1 MNDKEPEI
9 MFQNPEL
16 QFQESISDYCNLCD
30 SLKKRDLTTSH
41 DASGDG
47 QPQLKKRETVS
58 VHDYRLRGFSRVAV
72 PPPNFYPSLSRTSSD
87 LINSPGLD
95 QAKRSSLENFS
106 RSPQAMNPNVSTLS
120 PSLMKGGSTELPPLR
135 RSVSDQLPVASP
147 PRTEVSGHGEMGTGS
162 PAVSQEN
169 PDPERLKRMTERI
182 KEMKQWWQEVVL
194 EVEDSESHH
203 NNTNEEEVSIER
215 VGEYLSIY
223 LKCPCSK
230 AYQVFISESDCYFK
244 LM

>member
-1 MNDKEPEI
+1 MSFLYIYVCTLLKPFSQLSTVFFPHFLTKQTSIVASRNRKRDLQMNDKEPEI
-9 MFQNPEL
+9 MAQNPEL

-72 PPPNFYPSLSRTSSD
+72 PPPNFYPILSRTSSD

-106 RSPQAMNPNVSTLS
+106 CSPQAMNPNVSTLS
-120 PSLMKGGSTELPPLR
+120 PSLMKEGSTELPPLR

-147 PRTEVSGHGEMGTGS
+147 PRTGVSGHGEMGIGS

-169 PDPERLKRMTERI
+169 PDPEVGALYCVNF
-182 KEMKQWWQEVVL
+182 EVFVVWL
-194 EVEDSESHH
+194 L
-203 NNTNEEEVSIER
+203 R
-215 VGEYLSIY
+215 
-223 LKCPCSK
+223 
-230 AYQVFISESDCYFK
+230 K
-244 LM
+244 LR